1 MKLTAA
7 IIGSFEKGMRAE
19 IGRIERAIPEGLRAA
34 GGGLQ
39 GELRGQVTGA
49 GLGQRLANTWRSR
62 TYINLKHN
70 AAALVWSKAPHLIRL
85 YDKGAIIRSRQ
96 GFYLAIPTPAA
107 GRFGDRRQKITPG
120 AWDWIHGMRL
130 RFVYRRSGPSLLV
143 AENVRLTARGRAA
156 ANIGRSKGAAYS
168 RLSGRT
174 TVPLFILVPQVSVK
188 KRLDVSRAA
197 RRWVAQTPQLIRQA
211 IAGQR

>member
-19 IGRIERAIPEGLRAA
+19 IGRIERAIPEGLGAA
-34 GGGLQ
+34 ALGLKT
-39 GELRGQVTGA
+39 ELRGQVTGA

-62 TYINLKHN
+62 TFPNRKHD
-70 AAALVWSKAPHLIRL
+70 AAALVWSRAPHLIRL

-96 GFYLAIPTPAA
+96 GLYLAIPTPAA
-107 GRFGDRRQKITPG
+107 GRFGDRRQKITPLL
-120 AWDWIHGMRL
+120 WERIHGIRL

-143 AENVRLTARGRAA
+143 ADNVRLTARGRAA
-156 ANIGRSKGAAYS
+156 SNTGRRQGAAYS

-188 KRLDVSRAA
+188 KRLDVGGAA